1 MLSNP
6 IQSAKSIIWK
16 SGYGKTDEITQFLQQ
31 ISVDIIKVEE
41 VEKTAKDCK
50 ETYHPKMMDRLWI
63 LTWPIIRHLWDNRG
77 NQDTD

>member
-16 SGYGKTDEITQFLQQ
+16 SEYGKTDEITQFLQQ

-41 VEKTAKDCK
+41 VEKTAED
-50 ETYHPKMMDRLWI
+50 
-63 LTWPIIRHLWDNRG
+63 
-77 NQDTD
+77 